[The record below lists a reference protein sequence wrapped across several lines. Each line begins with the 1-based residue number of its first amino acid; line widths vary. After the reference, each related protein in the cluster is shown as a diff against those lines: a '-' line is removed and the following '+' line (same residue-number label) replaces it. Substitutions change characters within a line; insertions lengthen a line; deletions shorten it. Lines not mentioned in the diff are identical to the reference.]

1 MYQLFRS
8 GGALSLFFLLILAG
22 PARSAAQT
30 STLTATFH
38 GLGADL
44 TSPYEFIPDGLRDYH
59 ISLDG
64 LRGTPA
70 EISVTSDPDGLWTTP
85 FDSASWMVLVIAQ
98 SSSAADIHF
107 SEWPGSNF
115 RVRVRYADG
124 TVDQADAR
132 PAGPLPTS
140 SLKAVFHGAAND
152 VVSPLALAPDGLP
165 DYRISLDGLRESPAF
180 IEVTSPPY
188 GVWRAPLDPGGY
200 WEVFLMNFSGAAGDL
215 YFSQWPGSN
224 FRVRVQYS
232 DGSSD
237 TADAGLPPPG
247 PPRESDIAR
256 FLYQATFG
264 PTPEL
269 IAQVK
274 SSGIADY
281 IDHQFT
287 APMQDYPDLPF
298 WPTNRPTTCTG
309 DCQRDNYTYYQIQK
323 HFYTNAL
330 LGEDQLRQRV
340 AFALS
345 EILVTSQVDVPLS
358 SWMRS
363 YQQLLYRQAFGN
375 FRQLLF
381 DATLHPTMGRFLDMQ
396 NSRCQ
401 SSVPVNANVCRNGL
415 AAQPNENYARE
426 VLQLFSIG
434 TFLLDRSGNRV
445 LDGNGNPI
453 VTYDQRLVEEFS
465 RAFTGWVLAPN
476 LPGPP
481 ELPGTTVPNY
491 RDPMVVHLD
500 GQGREDY
507 HDRAGKTL
515 LNGITLLA
523 GRTAAQD
530 LNDSIDNIAYHPNVA
545 PFIVKQLIQRL
556 VTSNP
561 SPDYVAR
568 MSDVFELNRNASN
581 QLFIVVR
588 AILLDPEARGGHTD
602 PANFGKL
609 REPVLF
615 ITNVLRALKASS
627 DGVLNALTVNGSP
640 IGPAEM
646 NQDLFNAPSVFNYFP
661 PTARVP
667 GESALG
673 PEFAI
678 YSSLSS
684 LRRINLVNR
693 LVFQNIPPA
702 PPNRPLGTAIDL
714 SSWDSLAANTDSLLD
729 QLDTLLLS
737 GSMSAETRLRL
748 RTAIEQV
755 PAGDSRLRV
764 RTAIYLV
771 LTSSQYQIQR

>member
-1 MYQLFRS
+1 
-8 GGALSLFFLLILAG
+8 
-22 PARSAAQT
+22 
-30 STLTATFH
+30 
-38 GLGADL
+38 
-44 TSPYEFIPDGLRDYH
+44 
-59 ISLDG
+59 
-64 LRGTPA
+64 
-70 EISVTSDPDGLWTTP
+70 
-85 FDSASWMVLVIAQ
+85 
-98 SSSAADIHF
+98 
-107 SEWPGSNF
+107 
-115 RVRVRYADG
+115 
-124 TVDQADAR
+124 
-132 PAGPLPTS
+132 
-140 SLKAVFHGAAND
+140 
-152 VVSPLALAPDGLP
+152 
-165 DYRISLDGLRESPAF
+165 
-180 IEVTSPPY
+180 
-188 GVWRAPLDPGGY
+188 
-200 WEVFLMNFSGAAGDL
+200 
-215 YFSQWPGSN
+215 
-224 FRVRVQYS
+224 
-232 DGSSD
+232 
-237 TADAGLPPPG
+237 
-247 PPRESDIAR
+247 
-256 FLYQATFG
+256 
-264 PTPEL
+264 
-269 IAQVK
+269 
-274 SSGIADY
+274 
-281 IDHQFT
+281 
-287 APMQDYPDLPF
+287 
-298 WPTNRPTTCTG
+298 
-309 DCQRDNYTYYQIQK
+309 
-323 HFYTNAL
+323 
-330 LGEDQLRQRV
+330 
-340 AFALS
+340 
-345 EILVTSQVDVPLS
+345 
-358 SWMRS
+358 
-363 YQQLLYRQAFGN
+363 
-375 FRQLLF
+375 
-381 DATLHPTMGRFLDMQ
+381 
-396 NSRCQ
+396 
-401 SSVPVNANVCRNGL
+401 
-415 AAQPNENYARE
+415 
-426 VLQLFSIG
+426 
-434 TFLLDRSGNRV
+434 
-445 LDGNGNPI
+445 
-453 VTYDQRLVEEFS
+453 
-465 RAFTGWVLAPN
+465 
-476 LPGPP
+476 
-481 ELPGTTVPNY
+481 
-491 RDPMVVHLD
+491 MVVHLD